1 MSTKGIG
8 NKDYPSLAVKIFA
21 TSLLL
26 LVSSGGLFHGGVQAV
41 AVPPEGG
48 GGRRKETV
56 TPTDTAGKRME
67 PIDHAVL
74 IE

>member
-1 MSTKGIG
+1 M
-8 NKDYPSLAVKIFA
+8 KDYQSLAVKIFA
-21 TSLLL
+21 ASLLF
-26 LVSSGGLFHGGVQAV
+26 LVFSGGLFHGGVQV
-41 AVPPEGG
+41 AAEPPEGG

-56 TPTDTAGKRME
+56 TPTDIAEKRME